1 MCCRTTSSEWVG
13 VDWRADDRWT
23 IATLADTS
31 FFPDK
36 KGELARLADRWL
48 DHLTAGRFKLSIPSS
63 TPLGADV
70 GAANFWTTQ
79 YAYQDLPAMDP
90 ALLAELQKAGLV
102 LFKGDLK

>member
-1 MCCRTTSSEWVG
+1 M
-13 VDWRADDRWT
+13 
-23 IATLADTS
+23 
-31 FFPDK
+31 
-36 KGELARLADRWL
+36 ADRWL
-48 DHLTAGRFKLSIPSS
+48 GHLAAGRFKLSIPAT